1 MNDEAEIIMALRGS
15 RDLAEFI
22 LMNYSG
28 KVVEVGAGGML
39 DVALKLQSLEIVA
52 TDSQE
57 RFTGDIKVERDDIF
71 SPLKEIYKGATLIYS
86 IRPPIELQVAM
97 GELALEIGADLLIRP
112 LEDEV
117 VDLPGFSKNLMNI
130 GEARFY
136 LFRHRSQPRHS
147 SF

>member
-1 MNDEAEIIMALRGS
+1 MNDEAEVIMALRGS

-28 KVVEVGAGGML
+28 KVVEVGVGSMP
-39 DVALKLQSLEIVA
+39 DVALRLHSLEIVA

-57 RFTGDIKVERDDIF
+57 RFAGGIKVERDDIF
-71 SPLKEIYKGATLIYS
+71 SPIKEIYRGASLIYS
-86 IRPPIELQVAM
+86 IRPPIELQIAM
-97 GELALEIGADLLIRP
+97 GELALEIGADLLIRS

-117 VDLPGFSKNLMNI
+117 VDLHGFSKNLMNI

-136 LFRHRSQPRHS
+136 LFRHKSQPRLS

>member
-1 MNDEAEIIMALRGS
+1 MKAEIIMALRGS

-28 KVVEVGAGGML
+28 KVVEVGAGNIL
-39 DVALKLQSLEIVA
+39 DVALKLHSLEIVA

-57 RFTGDIKVERDDIF
+57 RLIGGMKVERDDIF
-71 SPLKEIYKGATLIYS
+71 SPMKEIYRGASLIYS
-86 IRPPIELQVAM
+86 IRPPIELQIAM
-97 GELALEIGADLLIRP
+97 GELALEIGADVLIRP

-117 VDLPGFSKNLMNI
+117 VDLHGFSKNLMNI

-136 LFRHRSQPRHS
+136 LFRHKYQPRFS
-147 SF
+147 PF

>member
-28 KVVEVGAGGML
+28 KVVEVGSGSML
-39 DVALKLQSLEIVA
+39 DVALKLHSLEIVA
-52 TDSQE
+52 TDSRE
-57 RFTGDIKVERDDIF
+57 RLIGGMKVERDDIF
-71 SPLKEIYKGATLIYS
+71 SPRKKIYKGASLIYS
-86 IRPPIELQVAM
+86 IRPPIELQIAM

-117 VDLPGFSKNLMNI
+117 VDLHGFSKNLMNV

-136 LFRHRSQPRHS
+136 LFRHKSKPELRS
-147 SF
+147 F

>member
-1 MNDEAEIIMALRGS
+1 MMKAEIIMALRGS

-28 KVVEVGAGGML
+28 KVVEVGAGNIL
-39 DVALKLQSLEIVA
+39 DVALKLHSLEIVA

-57 RFTGDIKVERDDIF
+57 RLIGGMKVERDDIF
-71 SPLKEIYKGATLIYS
+71 SPMKEIYRGASLIYS
-86 IRPPIELQVAM
+86 IRPPIELQIAM
-97 GELALEIGADLLIRP
+97 GELALEIGADVLIRP

-117 VDLPGFSKNLMNI
+117 VDLHGFSKNLMNI

-136 LFRHRSQPRHS
+136 LFRHKSQPRFS
-147 SF
+147 PF